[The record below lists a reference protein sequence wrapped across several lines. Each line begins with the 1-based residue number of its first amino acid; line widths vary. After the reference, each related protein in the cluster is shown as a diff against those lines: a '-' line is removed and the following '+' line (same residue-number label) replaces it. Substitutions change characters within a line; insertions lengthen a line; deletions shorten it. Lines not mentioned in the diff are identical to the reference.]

1 MLTRIT
7 KISEKNKK
15 KSVTSLLLS
24 SLLLFG
30 SASLVSSCSTGIG
43 TSVGLGT
50 GSGAANDISGAGLS
64 AGLSTGLNTGSSQAM
79 AHTAAPLQP
88 ADGSLSAAEPGV
100 VTLFTDKKQA
110 FSPINCVETKPGQL
124 IFLGGDCLYV
134 AQTKLPSA
142 TAGGSI
148 RARRIPAPGIEG
160 TGRLA
165 IPVHE
170 LVNLIYSPLRESIIV
185 LDKSGDLFEY
195 NLVKKNW
202 SVLRANVPISGSP
215 DPEFID
221 FCMSD
226 QSRTLNLLDPE
237 RNQIWRLALTPGS
250 AKVNP
255 ILQATFA
262 EVMPW
267 RLKPGDTSVA
277 ECIAIVFDQQF
288 SLLKQFGQLT
298 TIIPLGGQNRVAQRP
313 LSMNPIGFK
322 LCKVRPSRMITS
334 AGSDVPLLVV
344 ERQNNRILAVD
355 KKSGDTRP
363 YLFAAN
369 SSLRGLLAQPGGFWA
384 IDGDC
389 LRYRRLSESSPGTAI
404 LEHRQNDARLAKLRA
419 PMRGMRLPKH
429 AGVYPGAR
437 RLYRYGV
444 HEGLDLF
451 NDRFR
456 VSMDTP
462 VVAAG
467 PGKIVRADSN
477 FVDMNRSTFNRVMTQ
492 CVNEH
497 RTSDQNEDLF
507 RGCQVW
513 VDHGEGMITRYA
525 HLNKINAKLR
535 LGQSVKAGDLL
546 GFVGVS
552 GTGQNLPGRTKYP
565 HLHFEILLDGKYLGY
580 GLTPAETVG
589 IFEDIFESAH

>member
-1 MLTRIT
+1 MLTRIS
-7 KISEKNKK
+7 KISEKKK
-15 KSVTSLLLS
+15 LKSVTSLTLSALLFLS
-24 SLLLFG
+24 S
-30 SASLVSSCSTGIG
+30 ATLVTSCSTGLSTNIG
-43 TSVGLGT
+43 QGA
-50 GSGAANDISGAGLS
+50 GSGND
-64 AGLSTGLNTGSSQAM
+64 QAM
-79 AHTAAPLQP
+79 AHTAAPAQADDISQP
-88 ADGSLSAAEPGV
+88 AAEPGV
-100 VTLFTDKKQA
+100 VNLFTEKKQIFA
-110 FSPINCVETKPGQL
+110 PINCVETKPGQL

-134 AQTKLPSA
+134 AQNKLPSA

-148 RARRIPAPGIEG
+148 IKARRIPAPGIDG
-160 TGRLA
+160 NGRLS

-170 LVNLIYSPLRESIIV
+170 LVNLVYSPLRESIIV

-195 NLVKKNW
+195 NLVKKSW

-221 FCMSD
+221 FCLTD

-250 AKVNP
+250 ARVSP

-267 RLKPGDTSVA
+267 RLKPGDPSVA

-288 SLLKQFGQLT
+288 SLLKQSGQLST
-298 TIIPLGGQNRVAQRP
+298 LIPLGGHCLVAQKP
-313 LSMNPIGFK
+313 LSMNPVGFK
-322 LCKVRPSRMITS
+322 LGKVRPSRMITS

-344 ERQNNRILAVD
+344 ERQNNRILAID
-355 KKSGDTRP
+355 KRSGDTRP

-384 IDGDC
+384 IDGNC
-389 LRYRRLSESSPGTAI
+389 LRYRKLSENSPATAI
-404 LEHRQNDARLAKLRA
+404 LEHRQNDGRLAKLSA
-419 PMRGMRLPKH
+419 PIRGMRLPRH

-456 VSMDTP
+456 VNMDTP

-477 FVDMNRSTFNRVMTQ
+477 FIDMNRSTFDRVMTQ

-497 RTSDQNEDLF
+497 RTSDQNEDRL

-513 VDHGEGMITRYA
+513 VDHGDGMVTRYA
-525 HLNKINAKLR
+525 HLNKINAKLH